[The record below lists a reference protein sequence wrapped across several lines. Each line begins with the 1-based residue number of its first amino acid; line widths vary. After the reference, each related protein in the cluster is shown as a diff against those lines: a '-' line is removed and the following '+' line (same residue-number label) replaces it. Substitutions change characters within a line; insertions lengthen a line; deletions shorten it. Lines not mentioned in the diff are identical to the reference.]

1 MEEKIKILAQFFN
14 RPRYETSPAILFEMD
29 ALHKKVY
36 EEYRIKTG
44 FENAITLANEAV
56 IKKVL
61 N

>member
-1 MEEKIKILAQFFN
+1 MEEKIQILAQFFN

-29 ALHKKVY
+29 ILHKKVY
-36 EEYRIKTG
+36 NEFRVKIG
-44 FENAITLANEAV
+44 FEHAITLANEAV